1 MTGAKRTELLLLA
14 LGFCFFCGSALAADE
29 PKLSAEERAKVIKLL
44 KDSQAET
51 IDALEKLSDAQLK
64 FKPAPDRWSV
74 LECAEHIML
83 SESLLFD
90 AVKRAVNTKP
100 NPDWEAKTKGK
111 TEFLEDVLAGRKG
124 KAQAPESIVPSGKLS
139 REQVIQKFKEARA
152 ITLKFAEQTQV
163 PLKEHT
169 LDHPSPVFGTLN
181 GYQWLIY
188 IPLHNIRHN
197 KQIAEVKADANFP
210 KK

>member
-1 MTGAKRTELLLLA
+1 MNGAKRAVLVLLA
-14 LGFCFFCGSALAADE
+14 LGICVFCDSALAADDG
-29 PKLSAEERAKVIKLL
+29 KLSAEERAKVIKLL

-51 IDALEKLSDAQLK
+51 LEALEKLSDAQLK
-64 FKPAPDRWSV
+64 FKPAPERWSV

-83 SESLLFD
+83 SEALLFD
-90 AVKRAVNTKP
+90 AVKRVVDTKP

-169 LDHPSPVFGTLN
+169 LEHPSPIFGTLN
-181 GYQWLIY
+181 AYQWLIY
-188 IPLHNIRHN
+188 IPLHNVRHN

>member
-1 MTGAKRTELLLLA
+1 MTGAKRAVLFLLA
-14 LGFCFFCGSALAADE
+14 LGFCVFCGSAPAADDG
-29 PKLSAEERAKVIKLL
+29 KISAEERAKVIKLL
-44 KDSQAET
+44 KESQAET
-51 IDALEKLSDAQLK
+51 LDALEKLSDAQLK

-83 SESLLFD
+83 SEALLFG
-90 AVKRAVNTKP
+90 AVERVVATKP
-100 NPDWEAKTKGK
+100 NPDWENKTKGK

-124 KAQAPESIVPSGKLS
+124 KAQAPENIVPSGKLS

-169 LDHPSPVFGTLN
+169 LDHPAPVFGTLN

-197 KQIAEVKADANFP
+197 KQIAEVKADPNFP